1 MQFVNKL
8 VLILLYSLI
17 FNFGHAQS
25 SVTLTHGSRKMQQLD
40 TLVRKGIPWL
50 DETITEENRLP
61 MHTDF
66 VTFPNTSQ
74 IVNSDWRESSAYL
87 SLNGPWKFKWADSPS
102 KLPANFESLTYDDH
116 LWANFQ
122 VPANWELNGYG
133 FPMYTTSG
141 FEFTYLIG
149 KPNPPIV
156 PMDFNPTAVY
166 RREVVIP
173 EDWQGKP
180 IILHIGAAK
189 SNLSVWVNGQYV
201 GYGEDSKLPSEFDVT
216 RYLRKGKNLITMR
229 VMRWGVANYLEDQDM
244 WRLSGI
250 TRDCYLLARQPIYL
264 RDIQLAP
271 TLNDSF
277 DEGQLNTKLIFNQSS
292 QDELR
297 AEVSLH
303 RNGRLVS
310 VKTVK
315 VSGQEMDIAQ
325 TIERPA
331 LWSAEMPN
339 LYQVTVRLIDHEGKL
354 SEVVP
359 QQVGFRRV
367 EIKEGQLHVNGQPIL
382 IKGINRH
389 ETDPVTGHVISKEN
403 MLRDVQL
410 MKKFNIN
417 AVRTSHYPNAEYWLQ
432 LCDQYGLYVID
443 EANIESHGMGY
454 DLSYTMANRPTWE
467 KAHVARV
474 ERLIQRD
481 RNHPSVIIWSMGN
494 EAGNGYNFYRAYLRM
509 KELDKSRPVQYERAV
524 NNYGELR
531 FDWNT
536 DLIVPMY
543 ASPSAM
549 ENYAARNPKPQ
560 RPFIQCEYAHA
571 MGNSLGNFKD
581 YWDIIRANKGIF
593 QGGYIWDFVDQC
605 FIKINAKGDTV
616 YTYGGDY
623 EPKEAITD
631 WNYASKGI
639 FYANR
644 TPYPHAWEMKK
655 VYQDI
660 HSSLMKEKKIQVY
673 NERFFTGLDNVELQ
687 WELIVD
693 GKKAQSGLISHLNVL
708 PQ

>member
-25 SVTLTHGSRKMQQLD
+25 SVTLTHGPRKMQQLD

-310 VKTVK
+310 IKTVK
-315 VSGQEMDIAQ
+315 VSGQKMDIAQ

-339 LYQVTVRLIDHEGKL
+339 LYQVTVKLIDHEGKL

-531 FDWNT
+531 FD
-536 DLIVPMY
+536 
-543 ASPSAM
+543 
-549 ENYAARNPKPQ
+549 
-560 RPFIQCEYAHA
+560 
-571 MGNSLGNFKD
+571 
-581 YWDIIRANKGIF
+581 
-593 QGGYIWDFVDQC
+593 
-605 FIKINAKGDTV
+605 
-616 YTYGGDY
+616 
-623 EPKEAITD
+623 
-631 WNYASKGI
+631 
-639 FYANR
+639 
-644 TPYPHAWEMKK
+644 
-655 VYQDI
+655 
-660 HSSLMKEKKIQVY
+660 
-673 NERFFTGLDNVELQ
+673 
-687 WELIVD
+687 
-693 GKKAQSGLISHLNVL
+693 
-708 PQ
+708 